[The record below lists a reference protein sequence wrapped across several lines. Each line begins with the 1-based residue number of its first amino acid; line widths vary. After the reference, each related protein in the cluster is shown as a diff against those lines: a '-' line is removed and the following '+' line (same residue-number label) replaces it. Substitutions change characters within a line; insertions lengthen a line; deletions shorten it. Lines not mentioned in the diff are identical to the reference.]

1 MRAHEP
7 RRSERG
13 ATAVVVAI
21 LAAVLAGFLMLVLN
35 TGHVMAVRG
44 QLQNATDS
52 AALAGAQE
60 LNGTLPGLDAAR
72 AAAVD
77 FASRHGTDRGMPVT
91 IDPGADVVFG
101 NWNRDLPRDAA
112 FTPIT
117 STTPNALKMT
127 NAVLVR
133 AGREAARGNS
143 VDVVAGGLLGT
154 EETDVRAQSMAVR
167 GGSCEEGCAVPL
179 AFAECLIVNPD
190 GSLNCG
196 TELVFNSDTTDNI
209 GFTNL
214 ASDSAVSTDVLR
226 DILRGS
232 CKKVA
237 VGDAISI
244 GNGAQLSPLVG
255 DFQALIGKQ
264 VSAPIVRLPSGCP
277 AKFEEAGGEAI
288 VVGFATFTITNVTG
302 GATKAIYIRL
312 DCTEIAPEPVSPGCD
327 FFGTAA
333 LRPRLVR

>member
-1 MRAHEP
+1 MRALHP
-7 RRSERG
+7 RHGERG

-21 LAAVLAGFLMLVLN
+21 LIAALAGFLMLVLN
-35 TGHVMAVRG
+35 TGHVMAVRN

-52 AALAGAQE
+52 AALAGAQS
-60 LNGTLPGLDAAR
+60 LNGTIEGVEAAR
-72 AAAVD
+72 TAAVNFAAA
-77 FASRHGTDRGMPVT
+77 HGTDKDMAVT
-91 IDPGADVVFG
+91 IDPLADVVFG
-101 NWNRDLPRDAA
+101 NWNRDLPRDVA

-117 STTPNALKMT
+117 STTAQALKMT

-143 VDVVAGGLLGT
+143 VDVAAGGLLGK
-154 EETDVRAQSMAVR
+154 EETDVRAESVAVL
-167 GGSCEEGCAVPL
+167 GGACEEGCAVPL

-196 TELVFNSDTTDNI
+196 TELVFSSDVTDNI

-214 ASDSAVSTDVLR
+214 SSDSAVSTDVLR
-226 DILRGS
+226 DILRGE
-232 CKKVA
+232 CKKVQ

-244 GNGAQLSPLVG
+244 GNGAQLSPLVA
-255 DFQALIGKQ
+255 DFSLLIGKQ

-277 AKFEEAGGEAI
+277 AKFEEAGGSAI

-312 DCTEIAPEPVSPGCD
+312 DCSEISPEPVSPGCD
-327 FFGTAA
+327 FFGTAP